1 MAMPPPRDDGV
12 ALVTGASSG
21 IGEEFARQLAER
33 GYNVLL
39 TARRAERLTALAR
52 QLSPSAVR
60 AEVEIADLED
70 PEAARALPARLA
82 ERGLEVDLLVNNAGF
97 GAYGPFLERSLE
109 SQVGQIRVNV
119 EALVTLTHL
128 FLPAMID
135 RKQGAVVNVA
145 SAAGLQPIPY
155 EAVYAASKAFVLS
168 FTEALHVETR
178 GSGVSVVAVNP
189 GPVPT
194 EWQAVAGRDSV
205 PSFPPSVSAEQVV
218 RESLHAVERDKRSII
233 PGTLVRLTMLM
244 TRPLP
249 NAVKLPVTRRLYE
262 R

>member
-12 ALVTGASSG
+12 ALITGASSG

-33 GYNVLL
+33 GYNLL
-39 TARRAERLTALAR
+39 LVARRAERLSALAK
-52 QLSPSAVR
+52 QLSLSSVR
-60 AEVEIADLED
+60 AEVEVADLEK
-70 PEAARALPARLA
+70 PEVVGALPARLA

-97 GAYGPFLERSLE
+97 GAYGPFVESRLE

-128 FLPAMID
+128 FLKGMIE
-135 RKQGAVVNVA
+135 RKRGAVVNIA

-155 EAVYAASKAFVLS
+155 EAVYAASKAFVLN

-178 GSGVSVVAVNP
+178 GTGVSIVAVNP

-205 PSFPPSVSAEQVV
+205 PSFPPSVSPTQVV
-218 RESLHAVERDKRSII
+218 KESLQAVEKDKRSII
-233 PGTLVRLTMLM
+233 PGSLVRLSMLM
-244 TRPLP
+244 SRPLP
-249 NAVKLPVTRRLYE
+249 NALKLPVTKRMYKR
-262 R
+262 